1 MEVMPPDGVD
11 TPAAIME
18 TIRRFNSDRINQVHA
33 DCHNFERDVRDLLWP
48 NVPEVCDTKNPK

>member
-18 TIRRFNSDRINQVHA
+18 TIRRFNSDRINQVYA
-33 DCHNFERDVRDLLWP
+33 DCHNFERDVHDLVAERRKLRR
-48 NVPEVCDTKNPK
+48 PERN